1 MVWLGTDAVRRYCR
15 PLTVAVLQDST
26 AVQELLQDS
35 TAVQELLQDSTA
47 VEVVLLLPKVR
58 EFIFFVLK

>member
-1 MVWLGTDAVRRYCR
+1 MVWLGTGALRRHCR
-15 PLTVAVLQDST
+15 PLTVAV
-26 AVQELLQDS
+26 LQDS